1 MIEEFKK
8 SNLRCLTL
16 DIDNNNNNTKSKLK
30 IKSDNIIVFAI
41 FCRIDSVDYDVT
53 INSDLMCPDIQ
64 GGLHAKPCFF
74 RKGVNRRY
82 YKHDMEAP
90 VFHATDLYLQLKTN
104 RNPDAKGIFKLWY
117 YSLESL

>member
-41 FCRIDSVDYDVT
+41 VE
-53 INSDLMCPDIQ
+53 
-64 GGLHAKPCFF
+64 FF
-74 RKGVNRRY
+74 
-82 YKHDMEAP
+82 D
-90 VFHATDLYLQLKTN
+90 
-104 RNPDAKGIFKLWY
+104 
-117 YSLESL
+117 